1 MSTPCCAC
9 DKPDAGTLLRIV
21 PRRDVEPLTIEMAR
35 ATAWPGS
42 AMPVSVPY
50 CGAMPCKDAIRSVA
64 TVVLAETVIEETQST
79 ETTA

>member
-9 DKPDAGTLLRIV
+9 DKEAACTLRIV
-21 PRRDVEPLTIEMAR
+21 PRRDVEPLTIEMRR
-35 ATAWPGS
+35 ATEWPGS
-42 AMPVSVPY
+42 AMPLGVPY

-64 TVVLAETVIEETQST
+64 TVVLAETVIEETQAT